1 MPGPSGWRTGDS
13 GYGGAMSRGGAG
25 GTGGAHARRRAPGA
39 APRRMRVT
47 GWLAISAASVLVL
60 ATLGLYFKIRSEWD
74 TIGRVTVTSG
84 ELGKRP
90 PRYDNA
96 LNILLIGSDSRAGR
110 NARIGGYDQGQRS
123 DTVMVV
129 HLAPG
134 RHRAIVM
141 SIPRDTVVPVLA
153 CPASNG
159 TTGQQA
165 VPGAAE
171 RINATFSAGGPACL
185 WKTVEQVTGIRIDHF
200 AELNF
205 VGFEKVI
212 DSLGGVQVCLPV
224 AVDDPMSGLDL
235 TAGRHHIMGSQAI
248 AFWRTREGL
257 GLQDD
262 PQRIQ
267 RDQFLMASLVQGIE
281 HSDLLGSPARIF
293 AVLSDIAGSLTI
305 DEGLDQQA
313 MLQIAESMRGISGKS
328 VQFVTVPYQAYPSD
342 PAAELQLRQPQAGQ
356 LFSAIAHDQTL
367 PKARKKPSRPAGRRP
382 PPAVRQVARTYGGI
396 SGDANVC
403 KDQAAF
409 AG

>member
-1 MPGPSGWRTGDS
+1 
-13 GYGGAMSRGGAG
+13 
-25 GTGGAHARRRAPGA
+25 
-39 APRRMRVT
+39 MRVA
-47 GWLAISAASVLVL
+47 GWLALGAVSVLVL
-60 ATLGLYFKIRSEWD
+60 ATLGLYFTIRGAWD
-74 TIGRVTVTSG
+74 SIGRVTVTTS

-90 PRYDNA
+90 PRYASA

-110 NARIGGYDQGQRS
+110 NAAIGGYDQGRRS

-153 CPASNG
+153 CPAGDG
-159 TTGQQA
+159 TAGQQA
-165 VPGAAE
+165 DPAAVE
-171 RINATFSAGGPACL
+171 RINATFAAGGPACL
-185 WKTVEQVTGIRIDHF
+185 WMTVEQVTGIRIDHF
-200 AELNF
+200 AELDF
-205 VGFEKVI
+205 TGFEKVI
-212 DSLGGVQVCLPV
+212 NSLGGVQVCLPV
-224 AVDDPMSGLDL
+224 AVDDPVSGLDL

-281 HSDLLGSPARIF
+281 RSDLLGSPARIF
-293 AVLSDIAGSLTI
+293 AVLSDIAGALTI
-305 DEGLDQQA
+305 DRGLDQQV
-313 MLQIAESMRGISGKS
+313 MLRIAESMRGIPGRS
-328 VQFVTVPYQAYPSD
+328 VQFVTAPYQAYPAD

-356 LFSAIAHDQTL
+356 LFSALAREQRL
-367 PKARKKPSRPAGRRP
+367 PGAAGKPSRPARRP
-382 PPAVRQVARTYGGI
+382 PAAVRQAARAYGGI

-403 KDQAAF
+403 QDQAAF